1 MAEEDSRYLASLER
15 DALRKTL
22 DWPSEHPQRE
32 IAEDGRQ
39 VQGLVSV
46 LYGTSS
52 PKQVK
57 GVLAPKL
64 KTLGGKYVIGG
75 TALGGT
81 RLILYPS
88 ARRTGKVTLHALH
101 VGEGIRILKCRE
113 HFAVGGHLRPGV
125 SAKDRL
131 WEKMVASMAT

>member
-1 MAEEDSRYLASLER
+1 M
-15 DALRKTL
+15 RKVL
-22 DWPSEHPQRE
+22 DWPSEQSQKE
-32 IAEDGRQ
+32 ILEDGRQ

-46 LYGTSS
+46 LYSTSS
-52 PKQVK
+52 PKRVK
-57 GVLAPKL
+57 EVLTPKL
-64 KTLGGKYVIGG
+64 DGLGGKYMIGG

-88 ARRTGKVTLHALH
+88 ARRTGEVLLQALH
-101 VGEGIRILKCRE
+101 VGEGIRILRCRE
-113 HFAVGGHLRPGV
+113 HFAVGGHIRPGV

>member
-15 DALRKTL
+15 DALRKVL
-22 DWPSEHPQRE
+22 DWPSEQSQKE
-32 IAEDGRQ
+32 ILEDGRQ

-46 LYGTSS
+46 LYSTSS
-52 PKQVK
+52 PKRVK
-57 GVLAPKL
+57 EVLSSKL
-64 KTLGGKYVIGG
+64 DGLGKYMTGG

-88 ARRTGKVTLHALH
+88 ARRTGKVLLQALH
-101 VGEGIRILKCRE
+101 VGEGVRILRCRE
-113 HFAVGGHLRPGV
+113 HFAVGGHIRPGV

-131 WEKMVASMAT
+131 WERMVASMAV